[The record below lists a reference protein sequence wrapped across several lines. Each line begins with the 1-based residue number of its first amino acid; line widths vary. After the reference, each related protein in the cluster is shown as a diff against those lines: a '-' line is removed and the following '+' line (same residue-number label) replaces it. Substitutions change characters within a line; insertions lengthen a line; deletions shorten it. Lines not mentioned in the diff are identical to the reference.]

1 VAVTLLIK
9 APSLFNAPQSEHT
22 RSGGSHH
29 HGYLRRLAVTP
40 NQAMNSQQV
49 ADLFV
54 EQRVLQP
61 SQVEDVLQEANLNGK
76 NIEQA
81 LVDSGFVDER
91 GFYQV
96 IADAIGTDF
105 IDLSENEIA
114 PEIVRLIPAGLARLH
129 QALPIAAQDDTLSVA
144 LVDPLDLRAAED
156 LRFALGKDVHV
167 VVAPTQQVE
176 DRIKLYYGTDSS
188 NIDEVLKQLGETGE
202 LLAIRGSDDS
212 ASTVEAE
219 ANTTP
224 IIRFVDLI
232 LFQAIQDRASDIH
245 FEPFENE
252 FKIRYRVDGAL
263 YEMAPPPRHLALPV
277 ISRVK
282 VMANMNIAER
292 RLPQDGRI
300 QKNIAGRS
308 VDLRVSTLPTQ
319 FGESVV
325 LRVLD
330 RSTVNLD
337 LEALGLPHYIHDYLI
352 EIIHRP
358 NGIFIVTGP
367 TGSGKTTTLYS
378 CLRRINTIDSK
389 LVTAE
394 EPVEYDL
401 DGIVQVPVNE
411 AIGLTFARA
420 LRAFLR
426 QDPDRIMVGETR
438 DLETAQISIQA
449 SLTGHLVFT
458 TLHTNDAPGAITRLI
473 DMGVE
478 PFLISSTLEAVLG
491 QRLLRSICPQCR
503 TTYQPS
509 QPLLAQLGL
518 SRRDIG
524 DRNFHYGKG
533 CDACNQTG
541 YKGRKGIYELLKI
554 TDPLRELINE
564 RAPTVR
570 LKEKA
575 IELGMVTLRQDG
587 LRSIF
592 AGNTTIEEVLKYT

>member
-1 VAVTLLIK
+1 M
-9 APSLFNAPQSEHT
+9 NA
-22 RSGGSHH
+22 
-29 HGYLRRLAVTP
+29 
-40 NQAMNSQQV
+40 QQV
-49 ADLFV
+49 ADIFV
-54 EQRVLQP
+54 EQQVRQR
-61 SQVEDVLQEANLNGK
+61 SQAEDVLQEAQLNGK
-76 NIEQA
+76 TIEQA
-81 LVDSGFVDER
+81 LVDGGFVDR
-91 GFYQV
+91 HGFYQV
-96 IADAIGTDF
+96 IAHALGTDF
-105 IDLSENEIA
+105 VELGEVEIA
-114 PEIVRLIPAGLARLH
+114 PEILRLIPGGLARLH
-129 QALPIAAQDDTLSVA
+129 RALPVAISDNTIEVA

-156 LRFALGKDVHV
+156 LQFALGKDVRV
-167 VVAPTQQVE
+167 VVAPTEQIE
-176 DRIKLYYGTDSS
+176 ERIKHHYGADSS
-188 NIDEVLKQLGETGE
+188 SMEDILKQLGETGE
-202 LLAIRGSDDS
+202 LLSLRGTDES
-212 ASTVEAE
+212 ASAVEAE
-219 ANTTP
+219 ANAPP

-245 FEPFENE
+245 FEPFEIE

-300 QKNIAGRS
+300 QKNVAGRN

-337 LEALGLPHYIHDYLI
+337 LEALGLPEYIYEYIL
-352 EIIHRP
+352 EIINRP

-378 CLRRINTIDSK
+378 CLRRINTNDSK
-389 LVTAE
+389 LLTAE

-401 DGIVQVPVNE
+401 EGIVQVPVNE
-411 AIGLTFARA
+411 SIGLTFART

-491 QRLLRSICPQCR
+491 QRLLRSICSHCR
-503 TTYQPS
+503 TSYQPTEV
-509 QPLLAQLGL
+509 LLAQLGI
-518 SRRDIG
+518 SRSDIG
-524 DRNFHYGKG
+524 DRKFFYGTG

-564 RAPTVR
+564 RAPTVT

-575 IELGMVTLRQDG
+575 TELGMVTLRQDG
-587 LRSIF
+587 VRRIL
-592 AGNTTIEEVLKYT
+592 AGDTTIQEVLKYT